1 MIFCFG
7 RCEFDPSARQLLI
20 DGTQTVIGGRAFDLL
35 QALIERRDRV
45 VSKDELYE
53 IVWPGLAVEPNNLQ
67 VQVWTLRKLF
77 GAAVIATVPRRG
89 YRFMAPVQEL
99 PELSLAQPRPLATG
113 REVQLEDPA
122 LQAVSAGLSRHRLV
136 TLICQDGAC
145 SRHVALA
152 ATQALASRTAAGAW
166 QTQAEVLTGR
176 RRADL
181 PCSPAEQAALQA
193 ASARLQA
200 FLHRL
205 SSHPALSIT
214 APLRVGH
221 TAYAKP
227 ALPAVLVVLGCGC
240 AEGSAEAVRQVLDMA
255 PRLHVLA
262 TSRQP
267 LGLAEETVLHLPL
280 AEIPVET
287 AARATGG
294 HAALRWLPRA
304 VGVNGSTR

>member
-7 RCEFDPSARQLLI
+7 RSEFDPAARQLLI

-99 PELSLAQPRPLATG
+99 PELSLAQPRPAPAG

-122 LQAVSAGLSRHRLV
+122 LQAVSAGLSKHRLV
-136 TLICQDGAC
+136 TLICQDGTC
-145 SRHVALA
+145 SRQVALA
-152 ATQALASRTAAGAW
+152 ATQALVPRTAAGAW

-200 FLHRL
+200 FLQRL
-205 SSHPALSIT
+205 AGQAALATT
-214 APLRVGH
+214 APLRAGT
-221 TAYAKP
+221 TAFGKP
-227 ALPAVLVVLGCGC
+227 PLPAVLVLLGCSC
-240 AEGSAEAVRQVLDMA
+240 AEGSAQAVRQVLDMA

-267 LGLAEETVLHLPL
+267 LGLAEETVLRLSL
-280 AEIPVET
+280 AEIAVQT
-287 AARATGG
+287 AARATGS
-294 HAALRWLPRA
+294 HAALRWSPRA
-304 VGVNGSTR
+304 VGAPGGTR